1 MTGEHAELRGTT
13 AAWSRPATLVLFAL
27 VIFGL
32 WLRLRGLSAE
42 GFADDEV
49 HKWLAANRYLHG
61 IFSGDDVEH
70 PMLMKWLIALCIVIG
85 RPLGWAQETMTRLP
99 NALAGG
105 VSVAVVALLGRRL
118 FGRTAGLLAAGLAAC
133 SVTLI
138 GYQRVAK
145 EDTLLGLFLMLL
157 LWCLAEAKAAADDG
171 RSPRRWELG
180 GAAALAGMLASKY
193 FFFLLPI
200 PLVFYL
206 WVKRDS
212 QWRVSPGRWAQLAG
226 FAFLLWVGVNWSP
239 FLPSTWEYAKSY
251 TTGQQTVHGSLFFMG
266 RIYHNLVEYGL
277 AGTPPWF
284 YAVFAAVKLAPLTFA
299 EALGGLALA
308 LVQRRPSHKLMLSWL
323 SVWFF
328 VHSLSGS
335 KWGRFFVSV
344 LPAFL
349 ILAGYCVALL
359 LENLRARTP
368 RWAALALAALLL
380 PGSEALA
387 ALRHAPHYRL
397 YISPFGGGDGQV
409 QYYFPHCD
417 YFDAGFREAV
427 QYVAAHAEPGAEL
440 STEID
445 WPAQLY
451 ASEAGRS
458 DLLQTLVRRGRTCRA
473 GRICYVVVQ
482 AGRLYFLNQDAVGN
496 LSRRAPWHVES
507 IEGREVVK
515 VYRLLPGEAPFPDEE
530 KAEVDGFPSDRAQP
544 RSGAVSN
551 EALVRVH

>member
-1 MTGEHAELRGTT
+1 MTGVDAELRGAT
-13 AAWSRPATLVLFAL
+13 AAWGTAAKLVLAAL
-27 VIFGL
+27 VILGL

-70 PMLMKWLIALCIVIG
+70 PMLMKWLIAGCIAAFG
-85 RPLGWAQETMTRLP
+85 PLGWAQETLTRLP

-105 VSVAVVALLGRRL
+105 LSVWVVALLGRRL
-118 FGRTAGLLAAGLAAC
+118 FGPTAALLAAGLAAC
-133 SVTLI
+133 SVTLV

-145 EDTLLGLFLMLL
+145 EDTLLGLFLLLL

-171 RSPRRWELG
+171 RSPRRWELW

-200 PLVFYL
+200 PFVFYL

-212 QWRVSPGRWAQLAG
+212 QWRVPLKRWLQLAG
-226 FAFLLWVGVNWSP
+226 FAFVLWVGVNWSP

-277 AGTPPWF
+277 KGTPPWF
-284 YAVFAAVKLAPLTFA
+284 YAVFAAVKLAPLTFLA
-299 EALGGLALA
+299 ALGGLAVA
-308 LVQRRPSHKLMLSWL
+308 LLQRRPAHKLVLSWL
-323 SVWFF
+323 AVWFF

-349 ILAGYCVALL
+349 LLAGYAAALL
-359 LENLRARTP
+359 LEKLRAPAAR
-368 RWAALALAALLL
+368 RAALAAAALLL
-380 PGSEALA
+380 PGGEALA
-387 ALRHAPHYRL
+387 ALRHAPHYRTYL
-397 YISPFGGGDGQV
+397 SPLGGGDAQV

-427 QYVAAHAEPGAEL
+427 QFVAAHAEPGAEL

-445 WPAQLY
+445 WPAALY
-451 ASEAGRS
+451 AGEAGRP

-482 AGRLYFLNQDAVGN
+482 AGRLYFLNQDAVRN

-530 KAEVDGFPSDRAQP
+530 NTGP
-544 RSGAVSN
+544 
-551 EALVRVH
+551 LVRHR